1 MMFATI
7 NAIIGMIDHVVMV
20 VMTTR
25 LVILKQVA
33 ISKNGPYSRYLG
45 ILLLWVF
52 LGRFRE
58 KTAIIVAA
66 KEKIIDKDAD
76 VGTQS

>member
-1 MMFATI
+1 
-7 NAIIGMIDHVVMV
+7 MIDHVVMV

-66 KEKIIDKDAD
+66 KENIIDKDAD

>member
-1 MMFATI
+1 
-7 NAIIGMIDHVVMV
+7 MIDHVVRA

-33 ISKNGPYSRYLG
+33 IIKKGPYSRYLG
-45 ILLLWVF
+45 ILLFWLF
-52 LGRFRE
+52 LGIFRD
-58 KTAIIVAA
+58 KTAIIVAN
-66 KEKIIDKDAD
+66 KENIIDNDAD